1 MQKNVSPVVAIIVI
15 AALIAVIA
23 FLWVRFTGPPATQ
36 VGTSPGRSATGV
48 RGRPTGGR
56 ESPSRKPPYRRGES
70 GGAESGATPG
80 GGEAEPS
87 PE

>member
-23 FLWVRFTGPPATQ
+23 FLWVRFTGPPPLQA
-36 VGTSPGRSATGV
+36 GPGSVRSAGAG
-48 RGRPTGGR
+48 GRPTGGR
-56 ESPSRKPPYRRGES
+56 ERPTRERGHRRGER
-70 GGAESGATPG
+70 GGAERGAAPG

>member
-1 MQKNVSPVVAIIVI
+1 MQKKVSPVVAIIVI

-23 FLWVRFTGPPATQ
+23 FLWVRFTGPPGSQA
-36 VGTSPGRSATGV
+36 GPGPVRSAGAG
-48 RGRPTGGR
+48 GRPTGGR
-56 ESPSRKPPYRRGES
+56 ERPAREPAHRRGER
-70 GGAESGATPG
+70 GGAERGAAPG